1 MSTIHLDPPRVAADR
16 LPPVVTV
23 VSPKGGSGK
32 TAIASNLALA
42 LAQRT
47 PSVLVDL
54 DTYTGDVEWAFG
66 VRPAFRLH
74 DVTRRFR
81 EDASTELEGMFTPYG
96 AQLSLLC
103 GPDSHIAAD
112 GVYAADMRTINH
124 RLLALNRPVVFDTS
138 PGLSD
143 FTVDAMETASR
154 VLLVTT
160 TDVASVQA
168 ARKLLDTMRVLHLPT
183 ERVSLAINRSTAR
196 WGLSVNDV
204 EERLGLPVS
213 LNIPDSSQM
222 EVSLNAGTPLLDAH
236 PESHIADSVQSF
248 ADSLLGITLGKRM
261 SFWWK
266 RKL

>member
-1 MSTIHLDPPRVAADR
+1 MSTTMDPQRVAADR
-16 LPPVVTV
+16 LPPIVTV

-42 LAQRT
+42 FAQRT
-47 PSVLVDL
+47 PSILVDL

-74 DVTRRFR
+74 DVARRFR
-81 EDASTELEGMFTPYG
+81 EDSATELEGMFTPYG
-96 AQLSLLC
+96 AQLALLC

-112 GVYAADMRTINH
+112 GVYATDMRSVNQ
-124 RLLALNRPVVFDTS
+124 RLFSLNRPVVFDTS

-143 FTVDAMETASR
+143 FTVDAMEMASR

-168 ARKLLDTMRVLHLPT
+168 ARKLLDTMRVLNLPT
-183 ERVSLAINRSTAR
+183 ERVSLAVNRSTAR
-196 WGLSVNDV
+196 SGLSMTDV
-204 EERLGLPVS
+204 ETRLGFPIS
-213 LNIPDSSQM
+213 LNIPDNSLIPA
-222 EVSLNAGTPLLDAH
+222 SLNAGTPLMDSH
-236 PESHIADSVQSF
+236 PESHISDSVQSF
-248 ADSLLGITLGKRM
+248 ADSLLGVTLGKRM